1 MTDVRLEKVIGNLL
15 RAGVSLSAA
24 LVLAGGIWYVASR
37 ALAAPE
43 FRQFHPGLQGLGAL
57 ARLPMPEK
65 LIEIGLLVL
74 IATPVAR
81 VIFSLIAFA
90 LERDRMYVIFTLIV
104 LSVLLYSI
112 GSAWL

>member
-24 LVLAGGIWYVASR
+24 LVLAGGIWYVASSAR
-37 ALAAPE
+37 AAPE
-43 FRQFHPGLQGLGAL
+43 FRQFHPEVQGFGAL
-57 ARLPMPEK
+57 GKLPMPET
-65 LIEIGLLVL
+65 LIEIGLIVL
-74 IATPVAR
+74 IATPIAR
-81 VIFSLIAFA
+81 VIFSLVAFA

-112 GSAWL
+112 GSALL